1 MRKYYKMSL
10 PKILFLIII
19 LISLIGIILNP
30 VLSLDSARS
39 GLSVWFSIVIP
50 SLLPFF
56 IISEILIQIGFVDF
70 IGKLLEPFMKP
81 LFNLPGNT
89 AFPITMSLISGYP
102 VGVKLTSRLR
112 EEKLITKNEGDRLIS
127 FTSTS
132 GPLFMLG
139 GVSIGMLQDPSLA
152 PLILIPHYLSFLILG
167 ILSNFFPRRKK
178 ISFAKSNTSIFND
191 IKYLYN
197 DWLKTKKSIGSL
209 ITKSIKESMDTII
222 LIGGLI
228 VFYSVLVEIVFN
240 MNLINKILHNLSSF
254 LSLNYDL
261 VKGFFSG
268 IFEVTIGC
276 KNVASSNSSLITKIL
291 AINFLIGWSG
301 LSIHSQAFSF
311 INSTDINGKKYIVSK
326 FFHGVISAIITYI
339 LYLIKYKNHIQPIFK
354 DFGSI
359 FGPISVS
366 NWVGLIISS
375 TKLALLMGMY
385 IFLIAMLVFIIF
397 KLIISL
403 P

>member
-1 MRKYYKMSL
+1 MKKYYKMSL

-19 LISLIGIILNP
+19 LITLVGIILNP
-30 VLSLDSARS
+30 VISLDSAKS
-39 GLSVWFSIVIP
+39 GLSIWISIVIP

-70 IGKLLEPFMKP
+70 IGKLLEPLMKP
-81 LFNLPGNT
+81 LFNLPGKA

-112 EEKLITKNEGDRLIS
+112 EEKLITKKDGDRLIS

-139 GVSIGMLQDPSLA
+139 GVCIGMLHDASLA
-152 PLILIPHYLSFLILG
+152 PLILIPHYVSFLILG
-167 ILSNFFPRRKK
+167 ILSSFFPRRDR
-178 ISFAKSNTSIFND
+178 ISFTRNPNSIFKD
-191 IKYLYN
+191 IKYIYI
-197 DWLKTKKSIGSL
+197 DWLKTKKSIGTL
-209 ITKSIKESMDTII
+209 ISKSIKESMDTII

-228 VFYSVLVEIVFN
+228 VFYSVLVEIIFN
-240 MNLINKILHNLSSF
+240 MSLVNRLLHNLSGI
-254 LSLNYDL
+254 LSLNYDI
-261 VKGFFSG
+261 VKGFISG

-276 KNVASSNSSLITKIL
+276 KNVASSDSSLITKIL

-311 INSTDINGKKYIVSK
+311 INNTDINGKRYIISK
-326 FFHGVISAIITYI
+326 FFHGVFSTIITYI
-339 LYLIKYKNHIQPIFK
+339 LYLVKYKNYIQPTFK
-354 DFGSI
+354 DLSYILGPFSI
-359 FGPISVS
+359 S
-366 NWVGLIISS
+366 NWISLMVSS
-375 TKLALLMGMY
+375 TKLALFMGVY
-385 IFLIAMLVFIIF
+385 IFLFAIVVFIIYKF
-397 KLIISL
+397 IISL